1 MKTLKKDLKNGV
13 VKVMTET
20 PDDLWHLEKLLEVG
34 DIVTGKTFRKVSIK
48 KGSEIVE
55 GDREPVTL
63 SLELEKVE
71 YHKDSHKLRLTGP
84 IKSGPEDRV
93 QIGSYHTISVGL
105 RDILSVKKLGWK
117 KHQLERLEKAKIKPS
132 LLLVC
137 VLDRDE
143 ADFAE
148 LKESGIEH
156 LASIRSRKGKDG
168 EIEGY
173 HSEVLEYLQRKAR
186 ADVIVIAG
194 PGFERE
200 NLKKFIDEKDPG
212 LGKRIFLEH
221 CHSTGKT
228 GINEVIKRSANR
240 ILKESRIV
248 REAEAVEILMERI
261 QTEGLAVYGK
271 KETKQAV
278 DSGAVET
285 LLVSEEK
292 IKDFENLMD
301 LTEKMRGSVR
311 IISSDHEAGERFLSL
326 GGIAG
331 LLRFRV

>member
-13 VKVMTET
+13 VKVMTEA
-20 PDDLWHLEKLLEVG
+20 PDDLWHLEKILEIG

-63 SLELEKVE
+63 SLELEKKE

-84 IKSGPEDRV
+84 IKAGPEDRV
-93 QIGSYHTISVGL
+93 QIGSYHTIAVGL
-105 RDILSVKKLGWK
+105 RDSLSVKKSWK
-117 KHQLERLEKAKIKPS
+117 KHHMERLEKAKTKPT

-137 VLDRDE
+137 VLDREE

-156 LASIRSRKGKDG
+156 LASIRSRKSKEG
-168 EIEGY
+168 ELEGY
-173 HSEVLEYLQRKAR
+173 HSEVLGYLQKKMS
-186 ADVIVIAG
+186 DVIVIAG

-200 NLKKFIDEKDPG
+200 NLKKHIDEKDPG
-212 LGKRIFLEH
+212 LSKRIFLEH
-221 CHSTGKT
+221 CHSTGRT

-240 ILKESRIV
+240 ILKESRVV
-248 REAEAVEILMERI
+248 RESEIVEILMERI
-261 QTEGLAVYGK
+261 QIEGLAVYGK
-271 KETKQAV
+271 KETKEAV
-278 DSGAVET
+278 NSGAVET
-285 LLVSEEK
+285 LLVSEDK
-292 IKDFENLMD
+292 IKDFEGLMD

-311 IISSDHEAGERFLSL
+311 IISSDHESGERFLHL
-326 GGIAG
+326 GGIGG
-331 LLRFRV
+331 LLRFKA